1 MTYAAKYFL
10 AANSAEGFFSEF
22 GNCYD
27 PFDGWK
33 AYIIKGGPGTGKSSF
48 MKKVLT
54 AAEEK
59 GETAEIVYCTGD
71 PDSLDAVIFPKLKKV
86 IMDGTSPHVVD
97 PVLPGVGDKIL
108 NFGEFWDE
116 EKFNQSES
124 MKRSFKENKALH
136 KTAARYICAA
146 GRLQE
151 AMLSKVNGKIDL
163 ASAERYAKMIA
174 DKHLPLTS
182 GFGAEKVRFLGGV
195 TPKGVKYFTESLIN
209 SSKHTVV
216 INDKYGTVADIIM
229 KTVKNSALKSGYD
242 VVSYKNPLLPLQLL
256 DAIEI
261 PSVSLLVVREYCL
274 NKCENVADKMF
285 AEQFY
290 KAFDTSEHET
300 DERVLK
306 ELLGLASSTLNRAK
320 QVHDEMEKHYIAA
333 MNFEKLQ
340 AFAEGFIEQFFTR

>member
-1 MTYAAKYFL
+1 MTCAAKYFL

-27 PFDGWK
+27 PFDGWM

-54 AAEEK
+54 AAAEK

-71 PDSLDAVIFPKLKKV
+71 PDSLDAVIFPKLKKI
-86 IMDGTSPHVVD
+86 IMDGTAPHVVD
-97 PVLPGVGDKIL
+97 PLLPGVGDKIL

-116 EKFNQSES
+116 EKFNQPEL

-136 KTAARYICAA
+136 KTAAKYICAA

-151 AMLSKVNGKIDL
+151 AILSHVNGKNNEVSCED
-163 ASAERYAKMIA
+163 YAKMIA
-174 DKHLPLTS
+174 DKFLPKIDGKGS
-182 GFGAEKVRFLGGV
+182 GKVRFLGGV
-195 TPKGVKYFTESLIN
+195 TPKGVKYFTESVIN
-209 SSKHTVV
+209 LSKNTIV
-216 INDKYGTVADIIM
+216 INDKYGTASDIIM
-229 KTVKNSALKSGYD
+229 KTVNNTAIKRGYD

-261 PSVSLLVVREYCL
+261 PSVSLLVIREYCL

-290 KAFDTSEHET
+290 KAFDASGYGA

-306 ELLGLASSTLNRAK
+306 ELLGLASGTLNKAK

-333 MNFEKLQ
+333 MNFDKLQ
-340 AFAEGFIEQFFTR
+340 AFADTFCEQFF